1 MSEDVQKLRQ
11 EAIDLYW
18 ETCTGNAMAEARVD
32 ALIAAVR
39 AEEGKRWREG
49 VEKGTVAEGGHLP
62 ECAKGT
68 QGARYCDCGAWGA
81 RHAHNA
87 ALAALAARMEAK

>member
-1 MSEDVQKLRQ
+1 VSEDVQKLRQ

-39 AEEGKRWREG
+39 AERDAAWREG
-49 VEKGTVAEGGHLP
+49 VEAVRGTMPGINKRPDEVSNDAFYETRGM
-62 ECAKGT
+62 E
-68 QGARYCDCGAWGA
+68 
-81 RHAHNA
+81 N

>member
-1 MSEDVQKLRQ
+1 VSEDVQKLRQ

-39 AEEGKRWREG
+39 AEESQRWREG
-49 VEKGTVAEGGHLP
+49 VEAMRVAGGDFP
-62 ECAKGT
+62 K
-68 QGARYCDCGAWGA
+68 RV
-81 RHAHNA
+81 HNS

>member
-39 AEEGKRWREG
+39 AERDAAWREG
-49 VEKGTVAEGGHLP
+49 VEAVRGTMPGINKRPDEVSNDAFYETRGM
-62 ECAKGT
+62 E
-68 QGARYCDCGAWGA
+68 
-81 RHAHNA
+81 N